1 MEPHPTRTDDQKGF
15 PIRPQAK
22 ARPEAYPRGYVEDFA
37 KPRTTL
43 ETFFSI
49 RLEEEVALCHR
60 QHLYRLASQ
69 QEAIRA
75 HFVRF

>member
-1 MEPHPTRTDDQKGF
+1 MDPSYFITDAQKGF
-15 PIRPQAK
+15 PTRPQAK
-22 ARPEAYPRGYVEDFA
+22 AKPEAYPRGYVEDFA

-49 RLEEEVALCHR
+49 RLEEEVTLRHR

-69 QEAIRA
+69 QETIRA
-75 HFVRF
+75 HFIRF